1 MRRILWL
8 LCLVAVGLLAY
19 SHLSDP
25 VKRNKF
31 FVTIEESTG
40 MDLKRKS
47 KKIVIGSAPVI
58 NDAADRFLNDIT
70 DTFNNEKLQ
79 QELNRRSRDALK
91 KLDPGELKNL
101 IDDLQREITQGTE
114 NFNRVLN
121 EYTDR

>member
-40 MDLKRKS
+40 MDLKKKS
-47 KKIVIGSAPVI
+47 KEIVIETVPVI
-58 NDAADRFLNDIT
+58 NDVSDRFLDDIT
-70 DTFNNEKLQ
+70 DTFNNEKLRR
-79 QELNRRSRDALK
+79 ELNRRSKDILK
-91 KLDPGELKNL
+91 KLDPIELNNL
-101 IDDLQREITQGTE
+101 IDDLKREITQGTE
-114 NFNRVLN
+114 NFDRVLN